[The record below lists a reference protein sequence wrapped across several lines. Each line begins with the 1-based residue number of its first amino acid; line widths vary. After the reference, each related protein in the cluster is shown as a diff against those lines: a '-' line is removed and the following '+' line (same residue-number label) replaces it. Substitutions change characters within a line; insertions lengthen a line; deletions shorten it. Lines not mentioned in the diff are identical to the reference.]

1 VGLRPRRLGHTR
13 AGDLDSE
20 LLALEDKPEYLG
32 FKELPR
38 PKQPVRIVGSI
49 IKAKGAAG
57 R

>member
-1 VGLRPRRLGHTR
+1 VGLRPRRLGHPG